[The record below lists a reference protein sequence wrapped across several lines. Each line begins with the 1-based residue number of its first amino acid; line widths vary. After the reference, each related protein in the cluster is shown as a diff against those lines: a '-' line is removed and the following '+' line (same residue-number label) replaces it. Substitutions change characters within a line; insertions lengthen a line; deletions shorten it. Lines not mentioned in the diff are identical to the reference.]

1 MNSKG
6 GKGKVGLVLDQTQG
20 KERPE
25 SKMASKRYWKRAWE
39 KQAAVRQRQ
48 AATRQWRTVRAVVDE
63 RQGGFVYRNIK
74 VHSSLHRH
82 TQLREPLLFSPV
94 PAQAVV
100 SVDLKSVSLP
110 PKLKSFDKVKW
121 KELGTRD
128 YILYERKHPEEA
140 NLEKWT
146 AR

>member
-1 MNSKG
+1 MREAGSGQAEAGSHQAMENSEGSG
-6 GKGKVGLVLDQTQG
+6 GWAPGRLCLQKHQ
-20 KERPE
+20 
-25 SKMASKRYWKRAWE
+25 
-39 KQAAVRQRQ
+39 
-48 AATRQWRTVRAVVDE
+48 
-63 RQGGFVYRNIK
+63 
-74 VHSSLHRH
+74 SSLLAPQTH
-82 TQLREPLLFSPV
+82 TAKGAFAIFPV

-100 SVDLKSVSLP
+100 SVDLKSVPLP